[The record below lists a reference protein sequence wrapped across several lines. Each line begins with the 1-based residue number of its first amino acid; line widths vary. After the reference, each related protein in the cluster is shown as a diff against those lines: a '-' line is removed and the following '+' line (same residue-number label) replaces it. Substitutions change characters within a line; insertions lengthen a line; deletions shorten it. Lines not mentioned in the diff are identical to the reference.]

1 MIARVVQLTVV
12 ALLLGTLAAC
22 GFHLRGSG
30 VGIPY
35 KTLYVAGADQTIIN
49 DLRRTIRGSANT
61 QLVDD
66 PKMADAVLQILSE
79 TREKRI
85 LSLTNAG
92 RVREFQLVYTVGFS
106 FTAGG
111 KERIAPEMLVLR
123 RDYLYDENQILAKEN
138 EEAVL
143 NRDMQRDAVQQIL
156 RRINAVANNVTK

>member
-1 MIARVVQLTVV
+1 MMAYAFRLS
-12 ALLLGTLAAC
+12 LLAVFLSTLAAC

-35 KTLYVAGADQTIIN
+35 KTLYVAGADQTILN

-66 PKMADAVLQILSE
+66 PKAAEAVLQILSE

-106 FTAGG
+106 LSAGG
-111 KERIAPEMLVLR
+111 KELIPPEMMVLR

-156 RRINAVANNVTK
+156 RRINAVANTAK